1 MKKVAILIPCYNE
14 EVTIA
19 KVISDFK
26 KELPEADIYVYNNNS
41 TDNTLQ
47 IAYENGAIVKN
58 EYRQGKGNV
67 VRSMFRDVEA
77 DIYVLVDGD
86 DTYPAKM
93 VHQLIKPILL
103 NTADMVVG
111 DRISNGTYKKQ
122 NKRLFHDFG
131 NGIVK
136 NTINKLFKCN
146 LKDVMSGYRA
156 FSKAF
161 VKNVPILSKGFEVE
175 TEITLHA
182 LDKGFIIK
190 EIPIEYK
197 NRPSRS
203 VSKLNTFSDGYKV
216 IKTIIK
222 MLKDYKPLKFFI
234 YIAIIFFIFGL
245 VIGIPVIYE
254 YALTRYISKVP
265 SAVLSTGLMI
275 FSVIIAQCGVI
286 LDTVVK
292 DDKEKY
298 ELELNK
304 YVNLEK
310 IAEKVKEEKDM

>member
-1 MKKVAILIPCYNE
+1 MKKIAILIPCYNE
-14 EVTIA
+14 EITVA
-19 KVISDFK
+19 KVITDFK
-26 KELPEADIYVYNNNS
+26 KELPDALIYVYNNNS

-67 VRSMFRDVEA
+67 VRNMFRDIDA
-77 DIYVLVDGD
+77 DVYVLVDGD
-86 DTYPAKM
+86 NTYPANM
-93 VHQLIKPILL
+93 VHQLIKPILME
-103 NTADMVVG
+103 TADMVVG

-131 NGIVK
+131 NGMVR
-136 NTINKLFKCN
+136 NTINRLFKTN

-156 FSKAF
+156 FSRTF
-161 VKNVPILSKGFEVE
+161 VKNIPILSKGFEVE
-175 TEITLHA
+175 TEMTLHA
-182 LDKGFIIK
+182 LDKRFIIK

-197 NRPSRS
+197 DRPNKSK
-203 VSKLNTFSDGYKV
+203 SKLNTFTDGYKV

-222 MLKDYKPLKFFI
+222 MLKDYKPLKFFLS
-234 YIAIIFFIFGL
+234 IAIIFFVLGL
-245 VIGIPVIYE
+245 IIGIPVIYE
-254 YALTRYISKVP
+254 YILTRYITKVP

-298 ELELNK
+298 EIELNK
-304 YVNLEK
+304 YITLEK
-310 IAEKVKEEKDM
+310 IKENIKK

>member
-1 MKKVAILIPCYNE
+1 MKKIAILIPCYNE
-14 EVTIA
+14 EITVA
-19 KVISDFK
+19 KVITDFK
-26 KELPEADIYVYNNNS
+26 KELPDALIYVYNNNS

-67 VRSMFRDVEA
+67 VRNMFRDIDA
-77 DIYVLVDGD
+77 DVYVLVDGD
-86 DTYPAKM
+86 NTYPANM
-93 VHQLIKPILL
+93 VHQLIKPILME
-103 NTADMVVG
+103 TADMVVG

-131 NGIVK
+131 NGMVK
-136 NTINKLFKCN
+136 YTINRLFKTN

-156 FSKAF
+156 FSRTF
-161 VKNVPILSKGFEVE
+161 VKNIPILSKGFEVE
-175 TEITLHA
+175 TEMTLHA
-182 LDKGFIIK
+182 LDKRFIIK

-197 NRPSRS
+197 DRPNKSK
-203 VSKLNTFSDGYKV
+203 SKLNTFTDGYKV

-222 MLKDYKPLKFFI
+222 MLKDYKPLKFFLS
-234 YIAIIFFIFGL
+234 IAIIFFVLGL
-245 VIGIPVIYE
+245 IIGIPVIYE
-254 YALTRYISKVP
+254 YILTRYITKVP

-298 ELELNK
+298 EIELNK
-304 YVNLEK
+304 YITLEK
-310 IAEKVKEEKDM
+310 IKENIKK

>member
-1 MKKVAILIPCYNE
+1 MKKIAILIPCYNE
-14 EVTIA
+14 EITVA
-19 KVISDFK
+19 KVITDFK
-26 KELPEADIYVYNNNS
+26 KELPDALIYVYNNNS

-67 VRSMFRDVEA
+67 VRSMFRDIDA
-77 DIYVLVDGD
+77 DVYVLVDGD
-86 DTYPAKM
+86 NTYPANM
-93 VHQLIKPILL
+93 VHQLIKPILME
-103 NTADMVVG
+103 TADMVVG

-131 NGIVK
+131 NGMVK
-136 NTINKLFKCN
+136 YTINRLFKTN

-156 FSKAF
+156 FSRTF
-161 VKNVPILSKGFEVE
+161 VKNIPILSKGFEVE

-182 LDKGFIIK
+182 LDKRFIIK

-197 NRPSRS
+197 DRPNKSK
-203 VSKLNTFSDGYKV
+203 SKLNTFTDGYKV

-222 MLKDYKPLKFFI
+222 MLKDYKPLKFFLS
-234 YIAIIFFIFGL
+234 IAIIFFVLGL
-245 VIGIPVIYE
+245 IIGIPVIYE
-254 YALTRYISKVP
+254 YILTRYITKVP

-298 ELELNK
+298 EIELNK
-304 YVNLEK
+304 YTTLEK
-310 IAEKVKEEKDM
+310 IKENIKE

>member
-1 MKKVAILIPCYNE
+1 MKKIAILIPCYNE
-14 EVTIA
+14 EITVA
-19 KVISDFK
+19 KVITDFK
-26 KELPEADIYVYNNNS
+26 KELPDALIYVYNNNS

-67 VRSMFRDVEA
+67 VRNMFRDIDA
-77 DIYVLVDGD
+77 DVYVLVDGD
-86 DTYPAKM
+86 NTYPANM
-93 VHQLIKPILL
+93 VHQLIKPILME
-103 NTADMVVG
+103 TADMVVG

-131 NGIVK
+131 NGMVR
-136 NTINKLFKCN
+136 NTINRLFKTN

-156 FSKAF
+156 FSRTF
-161 VKNVPILSKGFEVE
+161 VKNIPILSKGFEVE
-175 TEITLHA
+175 TEMTLHA
-182 LDKGFIIK
+182 LDKRFIIK

-197 NRPSRS
+197 DRPNKSK
-203 VSKLNTFSDGYKV
+203 SKLNTFTDGYKV

-222 MLKDYKPLKFFI
+222 MLKDYKPLKFFLS
-234 YIAIIFFIFGL
+234 IAIIFFVLGL
-245 VIGIPVIYE
+245 IIGIPVIYE
-254 YALTRYISKVP
+254 YILTRYITKVP

-298 ELELNK
+298 EIELNK
-304 YVNLEK
+304 YTTLEK
-310 IAEKVKEEKDM
+310 IKENIKK

>member
-1 MKKVAILIPCYNE
+1 MKKIAILIPCYNE
-14 EVTIA
+14 EITVA
-19 KVISDFK
+19 KVITDFK
-26 KELPEADIYVYNNNS
+26 KELPDALIYVYNNNS

-67 VRSMFRDVEA
+67 VRSMFRDIDA
-77 DIYVLVDGD
+77 DVYVLVDGD
-86 DTYPAKM
+86 NTYPANM
-93 VHQLIKPILL
+93 VHQLIKPILME
-103 NTADMVVG
+103 TADMVVG

-131 NGIVK
+131 NGMVR
-136 NTINKLFKCN
+136 NTINRLFKTN

-156 FSKAF
+156 FSRTF
-161 VKNVPILSKGFEVE
+161 VKNIPILSKGFEVE
-175 TEITLHA
+175 TEMTLHA
-182 LDKGFIIK
+182 LDKRFIIK

-197 NRPSRS
+197 DRPNKSK
-203 VSKLNTFSDGYKV
+203 SKLNTFTDGYKV

-222 MLKDYKPLKFFI
+222 MLKDYKPLKFFLS
-234 YIAIIFFIFGL
+234 IAIIFFVLGL
-245 VIGIPVIYE
+245 IIGIPVIYE
-254 YALTRYISKVP
+254 YILTRYITKVP

-298 ELELNK
+298 EIELNK
-304 YVNLEK
+304 YITLEK
-310 IAEKVKEEKDM
+310 IKENIKEE

>member
-1 MKKVAILIPCYNE
+1 MKKIAILIPCYNE
-14 EVTIA
+14 EITVA
-19 KVISDFK
+19 KVITDFK
-26 KELPEADIYVYNNNS
+26 KELPDALIYVYNNNS

-67 VRSMFRDVEA
+67 VRNMFRDIDA
-77 DIYVLVDGD
+77 DVYVLVDGD
-86 DTYPAKM
+86 NTYPANM
-93 VHQLIKPILL
+93 VHQLIKPILME
-103 NTADMVVG
+103 TADMVVG

-131 NGIVK
+131 NGMVK
-136 NTINKLFKCN
+136 YTINRLFKTN

-156 FSKAF
+156 FSRTF
-161 VKNVPILSKGFEVE
+161 VKNIPILSKGFEVE
-175 TEITLHA
+175 TEMTLHA
-182 LDKGFIIK
+182 LDKRFIIK

-197 NRPSRS
+197 DRPNKSK
-203 VSKLNTFSDGYKV
+203 SKLNTFTDGYKV

-222 MLKDYKPLKFFI
+222 MLKDYKPLKFFLS
-234 YIAIIFFIFGL
+234 IAIIFFVLGL
-245 VIGIPVIYE
+245 IIGIPVIYE
-254 YALTRYISKVP
+254 YILTRYITKVP

-298 ELELNK
+298 EIELNK
-304 YVNLEK
+304 YTTLEK
-310 IAEKVKEEKDM
+310 IKENIKEE

>member
-1 MKKVAILIPCYNE
+1 MKKIAILIPCYNE
-14 EVTIA
+14 EITVA
-19 KVISDFK
+19 KVITDFK
-26 KELPEADIYVYNNNS
+26 KELPDALIYVYNNNS

-67 VRSMFRDVEA
+67 VRSMFRDIDA
-77 DIYVLVDGD
+77 DVYVLVDGD
-86 DTYPAKM
+86 NTYPANM
-93 VHQLIKPILL
+93 VHQLIKPILME
-103 NTADMVVG
+103 TADMVVG

-131 NGIVK
+131 NGMVR
-136 NTINKLFKCN
+136 NTINRLFKTN

-156 FSKAF
+156 FSRAF

-182 LDKGFIIK
+182 LDKRFIIK

-197 NRPSRS
+197 DRPNKSK
-203 VSKLNTFSDGYKV
+203 SKLNTFTDGYKV

-222 MLKDYKPLKFFI
+222 MLKDYKPLKFFLS
-234 YIAIIFFIFGL
+234 IAIIFFVLGL
-245 VIGIPVIYE
+245 IIGIPVIYE
-254 YALTRYISKVP
+254 YILTRYITKVP

-298 ELELNK
+298 EIELNK
-304 YVNLEK
+304 YITLEK
-310 IAEKVKEEKDM
+310 IKENIKK

>member
-1 MKKVAILIPCYNE
+1 MKKIAILIPCYNE
-14 EVTIA
+14 EITVA
-19 KVISDFK
+19 KVITDFK
-26 KELPEADIYVYNNNS
+26 KELPDALIYVYNNNS

-67 VRSMFRDVEA
+67 VRSMFRDIDA
-77 DIYVLVDGD
+77 DVYVLVDGD
-86 DTYPAKM
+86 NTYPANM
-93 VHQLIKPILL
+93 VHQLIKPILME
-103 NTADMVVG
+103 TADMVVG

-131 NGIVK
+131 NGMVR
-136 NTINKLFKCN
+136 NTINRLFKTN

-156 FSKAF
+156 FSRTF
-161 VKNVPILSKGFEVE
+161 VKNIPILSKGFEVE
-175 TEITLHA
+175 TEMTLHA
-182 LDKGFIIK
+182 LDKRFIIK

-197 NRPSRS
+197 DRPNKSK
-203 VSKLNTFSDGYKV
+203 SKLNTFTDGYKV

-222 MLKDYKPLKFFI
+222 MLKDYKPLKFFLS
-234 YIAIIFFIFGL
+234 IAIIFFVLGL
-245 VIGIPVIYE
+245 IIGIPVIYE
-254 YALTRYISKVP
+254 YILTRYITKVP

-298 ELELNK
+298 EIELNK
-304 YVNLEK
+304 YTTLEK
-310 IAEKVKEEKDM
+310 IKENIKEE

>member
-1 MKKVAILIPCYNE
+1 MKKIAILIPCYNE
-14 EVTIA
+14 EITVA
-19 KVISDFK
+19 KVITDFK
-26 KELPEADIYVYNNNS
+26 KELPDALIYVYNNNS

-67 VRSMFRDVEA
+67 VRSMFRDIDA
-77 DIYVLVDGD
+77 DVYVLVDGD
-86 DTYPAKM
+86 NTYPANM
-93 VHQLIKPILL
+93 VHQLIKPILME
-103 NTADMVVG
+103 TADMVVG

-131 NGIVK
+131 NGMVK
-136 NTINKLFKCN
+136 YTINRLFKTN

-156 FSKAF
+156 FSRTF
-161 VKNVPILSKGFEVE
+161 VKNIPILSKGFEVE
-175 TEITLHA
+175 TEMTLHA
-182 LDKGFIIK
+182 LDKRFIIK

-197 NRPSRS
+197 DRPNKSK
-203 VSKLNTFSDGYKV
+203 SKLNTFTDGYKV

-222 MLKDYKPLKFFI
+222 MLKDYKPLKFFLS
-234 YIAIIFFIFGL
+234 IAIIFFVLGL
-245 VIGIPVIYE
+245 IIGIPVIYE
-254 YALTRYISKVP
+254 YILTRYITKVP

-298 ELELNK
+298 EIELNK
-304 YVNLEK
+304 YITLEK
-310 IAEKVKEEKDM
+310 IKENIKK

>member
-1 MKKVAILIPCYNE
+1 MKKIAILIPCYNE
-14 EVTIA
+14 EITVA
-19 KVISDFK
+19 KVITDFK
-26 KELPEADIYVYNNNS
+26 KELPDALIYVYNNNS
-41 TDNTLQ
+41 IDNTLQ

-67 VRSMFRDVEA
+67 VRSMFRDIDA
-77 DIYVLVDGD
+77 DVYVLVDGD
-86 DTYPAKM
+86 NTYPANM
-93 VHQLIKPILL
+93 VHQLIKPILME
-103 NTADMVVG
+103 TADMVVG

-131 NGIVK
+131 NGMVK
-136 NTINKLFKCN
+136 YTINRLFKTN

-156 FSKAF
+156 FSRTF
-161 VKNVPILSKGFEVE
+161 VKNIPILSKGFEVE
-175 TEITLHA
+175 TEMTLHA
-182 LDKGFIIK
+182 LDKRFIIK

-197 NRPSRS
+197 DRPNKSK
-203 VSKLNTFSDGYKV
+203 SKLNTFTDGYKV

-222 MLKDYKPLKFFI
+222 MLKDYKPLKFFLS
-234 YIAIIFFIFGL
+234 IAIIFFVLGL
-245 VIGIPVIYE
+245 IIGIPVIYE
-254 YALTRYISKVP
+254 YILTRYITKVP

-298 ELELNK
+298 EIELNK
-304 YVNLEK
+304 YTTLEK
-310 IAEKVKEEKDM
+310 IKENIKK

>member
-1 MKKVAILIPCYNE
+1 MKKIAILIPCYNE
-14 EVTIA
+14 EITVA
-19 KVISDFK
+19 KVITDFK
-26 KELPEADIYVYNNNS
+26 KELPDALIYVYNNNS

-67 VRSMFRDVEA
+67 VRNMFRDIDA
-77 DIYVLVDGD
+77 DVYVLVDGD
-86 DTYPAKM
+86 NTYPANM
-93 VHQLIKPILL
+93 VHQLIKPILME
-103 NTADMVVG
+103 TADMVVG

-131 NGIVK
+131 NGMVK
-136 NTINKLFKCN
+136 YTINRLFKTN

-156 FSKAF
+156 FSRTF
-161 VKNVPILSKGFEVE
+161 VKNIPILSKGFEVE

-182 LDKGFIIK
+182 LDKRFIIK

-197 NRPSRS
+197 DRPNKSK
-203 VSKLNTFSDGYKV
+203 SKLNTFTDGYKV

-222 MLKDYKPLKFFI
+222 MLKDYKPLKFFLS
-234 YIAIIFFIFGL
+234 IAIIFFVLGL
-245 VIGIPVIYE
+245 IIGIPVIYE
-254 YALTRYISKVP
+254 YILTRYITKVP

-298 ELELNK
+298 EIELNK
-304 YVNLEK
+304 YITLEK
-310 IAEKVKEEKDM
+310 IKENIKEE

>member
-1 MKKVAILIPCYNE
+1 MKKIAILIPCYNE
-14 EVTIA
+14 EITVA
-19 KVISDFK
+19 KVITDFK
-26 KELPEADIYVYNNNS
+26 KELPDALIYVYNNNS

-67 VRSMFRDVEA
+67 VRSMFRDIDA
-77 DIYVLVDGD
+77 DVYVLVDGD
-86 DTYPAKM
+86 NTYPANM
-93 VHQLIKPILL
+93 VHQLIKPILME
-103 NTADMVVG
+103 TADMVVG

-131 NGIVK
+131 NGMVK
-136 NTINKLFKCN
+136 YTINRLFKTN

-156 FSKAF
+156 FSRTF
-161 VKNVPILSKGFEVE
+161 VKNIPILSKGFEVE
-175 TEITLHA
+175 TEMTLHA
-182 LDKGFIIK
+182 LDKRFIIK

-197 NRPSRS
+197 DRPNKSK
-203 VSKLNTFSDGYKV
+203 SKLNTFTDGYKV

-222 MLKDYKPLKFFI
+222 MLKDYKPLKFFLS
-234 YIAIIFFIFGL
+234 IAIIFFVLGL
-245 VIGIPVIYE
+245 IIGIPVIYE
-254 YALTRYISKVP
+254 YILTRYITKVP

-298 ELELNK
+298 EIELNK
-304 YVNLEK
+304 YTTLEK
-310 IAEKVKEEKDM
+310 IKENIKE

>member
-1 MKKVAILIPCYNE
+1 MKKIAILIPCYNE
-14 EVTIA
+14 EITVA
-19 KVISDFK
+19 KVITDFK
-26 KELPEADIYVYNNNS
+26 KELPDALIYVYNNNS

-67 VRSMFRDVEA
+67 VRSMFRDIDA
-77 DIYVLVDGD
+77 DVYVLVDGD
-86 DTYPAKM
+86 NTYPANM
-93 VHQLIKPILL
+93 VHQLIKPILME
-103 NTADMVVG
+103 TADMVVG

-131 NGIVK
+131 NGMVK
-136 NTINKLFKCN
+136 YTINRLFKTN

-156 FSKAF
+156 FSRTF
-161 VKNVPILSKGFEVE
+161 VKNIPILSKGFEVE
-175 TEITLHA
+175 TEMTLHA
-182 LDKGFIIK
+182 LDKRFIIK

-197 NRPSRS
+197 DRPNKSK
-203 VSKLNTFSDGYKV
+203 SKLNTFTDGYKV

-222 MLKDYKPLKFFI
+222 MLKDYKPLKFFLS
-234 YIAIIFFIFGL
+234 IAIIFFVLGL
-245 VIGIPVIYE
+245 IIGIPVIYE
-254 YALTRYISKVP
+254 YILTRYITKVP

-298 ELELNK
+298 EIELNK
-304 YVNLEK
+304 YITLEK
-310 IAEKVKEEKDM
+310 IKENIKEE

>member
-1 MKKVAILIPCYNE
+1 MKKIAILIPCYNE

-19 KVISDFK
+19 KVIADFRRQ
-26 KELPEADIYVYNNNS
+26 LPNALIYVYNNNS

-67 VRSMFRDVEA
+67 VRSMFRDIEA

-86 DTYPAKM
+86 DTYPAEK
-93 VHQLIKPILL
+93 VHELIKPILME
-103 NTADMVVG
+103 TADMVVG
-111 DRISNGTYKKQ
+111 DRISNGTYKSQ

-136 NTINKLFKCN
+136 NTINKLFKSN

-156 FSKAF
+156 FNKRF
-161 VKNVPILSKGFEVE
+161 VKNIPILSKGFEVE
-175 TEITLHA
+175 TEMTLHA

-190 EIPIEYK
+190 EIPIEYR
-197 NRPSRS
+197 NRPNRS
-203 VSKLNTFSDGYKV
+203 ISKLNTFTDGYKV
-216 IKTIIK
+216 LKTIIK
-222 MLKDYKPLKFFI
+222 MLKDYKPMKFFLS
-234 YIAIIFFIFGL
+234 IAIIFFILGL
-245 VIGIPVIYE
+245 IIGVPVIYE
-254 YALTRYISKVP
+254 YILTKYITKVP

-275 FSVIIAQCGVI
+275 FSLITAQCGVI

-304 YVNLEK
+304 YTTLEK
-310 IAEKVKEEKDM
+310 IKENIKEE

>member
-1 MKKVAILIPCYNE
+1 MKKIAILIPCYNE

-19 KVISDFK
+19 KVIADFRRQ
-26 KELPEADIYVYNNNS
+26 LPNALIYVYNNNS

-67 VRSMFRDVEA
+67 VRSMFRDIEA

-86 DTYPAKM
+86 DTYPAEK
-93 VHQLIKPILL
+93 VHELIKPILME
-103 NTADMVVG
+103 TADMVVG
-111 DRISNGTYKKQ
+111 DRISNGTYKSQ

-136 NTINKLFKCN
+136 KTINKLFKSN

-156 FSKAF
+156 FNKRF
-161 VKNVPILSKGFEVE
+161 VKNVPILSKKFEVE
-175 TEITLHA
+175 TEMTLHA

-190 EIPIEYK
+190 EIQIEYR
-197 NRPSRS
+197 NRPNRS
-203 VSKLNTFSDGYKV
+203 ISKLNTFTDGYKV
-216 IKTIIK
+216 LKTIIK
-222 MLKDYKPLKFFI
+222 MLKDYKPMKFFLS
-234 YIAIIFFIFGL
+234 IAIIFFMLGL
-245 VIGIPVIYE
+245 IIGVPVIYE
-254 YALTRYISKVP
+254 YILTKYITKVP

-275 FSVIIAQCGVI
+275 FSIITAQCGVI

-304 YVNLEK
+304 YTTLEK
-310 IAEKVKEEKDM
+310 IKENIKEE

>member
-1 MKKVAILIPCYNE
+1 MKKIAILIPCYNE
-14 EVTIA
+14 EITVA
-19 KVISDFK
+19 KVITDFK
-26 KELPEADIYVYNNNS
+26 KELPDALIYVYNNNS

-67 VRSMFRDVEA
+67 VRSMFRDIDA
-77 DIYVLVDGD
+77 DVYVLVDGD
-86 DTYPAKM
+86 NTYPADM
-93 VHQLIKPILL
+93 VHQLIKPILME
-103 NTADMVVG
+103 TADMVVG

-131 NGIVK
+131 NGMVK
-136 NTINKLFKCN
+136 YTINRLFKTN

-156 FSKAF
+156 FSRTF
-161 VKNVPILSKGFEVE
+161 VKNIPILSKGFEVE
-175 TEITLHA
+175 TEMTLHA
-182 LDKGFIIK
+182 LDKRFIIK

-197 NRPSRS
+197 DRPNKSK
-203 VSKLNTFSDGYKV
+203 SKLNTFTDGYKV

-222 MLKDYKPLKFFI
+222 MLKDYKPLKFFLS
-234 YIAIIFFIFGL
+234 IAIIFFVLGL
-245 VIGIPVIYE
+245 IIGIPVIYE
-254 YALTRYISKVP
+254 YILTRYITKVP

-298 ELELNK
+298 EIELNK
-304 YVNLEK
+304 YTTLEK
-310 IAEKVKEEKDM
+310 IKENIKE

>member
-1 MKKVAILIPCYNE
+1 MKKIAILIPCYNE
-14 EVTIA
+14 EITVA
-19 KVISDFK
+19 KVITDFK
-26 KELPEADIYVYNNNS
+26 KELPDALIYVYNNNS

-67 VRSMFRDVEA
+67 VRNMFRDIDA
-77 DIYVLVDGD
+77 DVYVLVDGD
-86 DTYPAKM
+86 NTYPANM
-93 VHQLIKPILL
+93 VHQLIKPILME
-103 NTADMVVG
+103 TADMVVG

-131 NGIVK
+131 NGMVK
-136 NTINKLFKCN
+136 YTINRLFKTN

-156 FSKAF
+156 FSRTF
-161 VKNVPILSKGFEVE
+161 VKNIPILSKGFEVE
-175 TEITLHA
+175 TEMTLHA
-182 LDKGFIIK
+182 LDKRFIIK

-197 NRPSRS
+197 DRPNKSK
-203 VSKLNTFSDGYKV
+203 SKLNTFTDGYKV

-222 MLKDYKPLKFFI
+222 MLKDYKPLKFFLS
-234 YIAIIFFIFGL
+234 IAIIFFVLGL
-245 VIGIPVIYE
+245 IIGIPVIYE
-254 YALTRYISKVP
+254 YILTRYITKVP

-298 ELELNK
+298 EIDLNK
-304 YVNLEK
+304 YTTLEK
-310 IAEKVKEEKDM
+310 IKENIKK

>member
-1 MKKVAILIPCYNE
+1 MKKIAILIPCYNE

-19 KVISDFK
+19 KVIADFRRQ
-26 KELPEADIYVYNNNS
+26 LPNALIYVYNNNS

-67 VRSMFRDVEA
+67 VRSMFRDIEA

-86 DTYPAKM
+86 DTYPAEK
-93 VHQLIKPILL
+93 VHELIKPILME
-103 NTADMVVG
+103 TADMVVG
-111 DRISNGTYKKQ
+111 DRISNGTYKSQ

-136 NTINKLFKCN
+136 KTINKLFKSN

-156 FSKAF
+156 FNKRF

-175 TEITLHA
+175 TEMTLHA

-190 EIPIEYK
+190 EIPIEYR
-197 NRPSRS
+197 NRPNRS
-203 VSKLNTFSDGYKV
+203 ISKLNTFTDGYKV
-216 IKTIIK
+216 LKTIIK
-222 MLKDYKPLKFFI
+222 MLKDYKPMKFFLS
-234 YIAIIFFIFGL
+234 IAIIFFMLGL
-245 VIGIPVIYE
+245 IIGVPVIYE
-254 YALTRYISKVP
+254 YILTKYITKVP

-275 FSVIIAQCGVI
+275 FSLITAQCGVI

-304 YVNLEK
+304 YTTLEK
-310 IAEKVKEEKDM
+310 IKENIKK

>member
-1 MKKVAILIPCYNE
+1 MKKIAILIPCYNE
-14 EVTIA
+14 EITVA
-19 KVISDFK
+19 KVITDFK
-26 KELPEADIYVYNNNS
+26 KELPDALIYVYNNNS

-67 VRSMFRDVEA
+67 VRSMFRDIDA
-77 DIYVLVDGD
+77 DVYVLVDGD
-86 DTYPAKM
+86 NTYPANM
-93 VHQLIKPILL
+93 VHQLIKPILME
-103 NTADMVVG
+103 TADMVVG

-131 NGIVK
+131 NGMVR
-136 NTINKLFKCN
+136 NTINRLFKTN

-156 FSKAF
+156 FSRAF

-175 TEITLHA
+175 TEITLHKIEKR
-182 LDKGFIIK
+182 LIIK

-197 NRPSRS
+197 DRPNKSK
-203 VSKLNTFSDGYKV
+203 SKLNTFTDGYKV

-222 MLKDYKPLKFFI
+222 MLKDYKPLKFFLS
-234 YIAIIFFIFGL
+234 IAIIFFVLGL
-245 VIGIPVIYE
+245 IIGIPVIYE
-254 YALTRYISKVP
+254 YILTRYITKVP

-298 ELELNK
+298 EIELNK
-304 YVNLEK
+304 YTTLEK
-310 IAEKVKEEKDM
+310 IKENIKE

>member
-1 MKKVAILIPCYNE
+1 MKKIAILIPCYNE
-14 EVTIA
+14 EITVA
-19 KVISDFK
+19 KVITDFK
-26 KELPEADIYVYNNNS
+26 KELPDALIYVYNNNS

-67 VRSMFRDVEA
+67 VRNMFRDIDA
-77 DIYVLVDGD
+77 DVYVLVDGD
-86 DTYPAKM
+86 NTYPANM
-93 VHQLIKPILL
+93 VHQLIKPILME
-103 NTADMVVG
+103 TADMVVG

-131 NGIVK
+131 NGMVR
-136 NTINKLFKCN
+136 NTINRLFKTN

-156 FSKAF
+156 FSRAF
-161 VKNVPILSKGFEVE
+161 VKNIPILSKGFEVE
-175 TEITLHA
+175 TEMTLHA
-182 LDKGFIIK
+182 LDKRFIIK

-197 NRPSRS
+197 DRPNKSK
-203 VSKLNTFSDGYKV
+203 SKLNTFTDGYKV

-222 MLKDYKPLKFFI
+222 MLKDYKPLKFFLS
-234 YIAIIFFIFGL
+234 IAIIFFVLGL
-245 VIGIPVIYE
+245 IIGIPVIYE
-254 YALTRYISKVP
+254 YILTRYITKVP

-298 ELELNK
+298 EIELNK
-304 YVNLEK
+304 YITLEK
-310 IAEKVKEEKDM
+310 IKENIKK

>member
-1 MKKVAILIPCYNE
+1 MKKIAVLIPCYNE

-19 KVISDFK
+19 KVIADFRRQ
-26 KELPEADIYVYNNNS
+26 LPDAAIYVYNNNS

-67 VRSMFRDVEA
+67 VRSMFRDIEA

-86 DTYPAKM
+86 DTYPAEK
-93 VHQLIKPILL
+93 VHELIKPILME
-103 NTADMVVG
+103 TADMVVG
-111 DRISNGTYKKQ
+111 DRISNGTYKSQ

-136 NTINKLFKCN
+136 NTINKLFKSN

-156 FSKAF
+156 FNKRF
-161 VKNVPILSKGFEVE
+161 VKNIPILSKGFEVE
-175 TEITLHA
+175 TEMTLHA

-190 EIPIEYK
+190 EIPIEYR
-197 NRPSRS
+197 NRPNRS
-203 VSKLNTFSDGYKV
+203 ISKLNTFTDGYKV
-216 IKTIIK
+216 LKTIIK
-222 MLKDYKPLKFFI
+222 MLKDYKPMKFFLS
-234 YIAIIFFIFGL
+234 IAIIFFILGL
-245 VIGIPVIYE
+245 IIGVPVIYE
-254 YALTRYISKVP
+254 YILTKYITKVP

-275 FSVIIAQCGVI
+275 FSLITAQCGVI

-304 YVNLEK
+304 YTTLEK
-310 IAEKVKEEKDM
+310 IKENIKEE

>member
-1 MKKVAILIPCYNE
+1 MKKIAILIPCYNE

-19 KVISDFK
+19 KVIADFRRQ
-26 KELPEADIYVYNNNS
+26 LPNALIYVYNNNS

-67 VRSMFRDVEA
+67 VRSMFRDIEA

-86 DTYPAKM
+86 DTYPAEK
-93 VHQLIKPILL
+93 VHELIKPILME
-103 NTADMVVG
+103 TADMVVG
-111 DRISNGTYKKQ
+111 DRISNGTYKSQ

-136 NTINKLFKCN
+136 NTINKLFKSN

-156 FSKAF
+156 FNKRF
-161 VKNVPILSKGFEVE
+161 VKNIPILSKGFEVE
-175 TEITLHA
+175 TEMTLHA

-190 EIPIEYK
+190 EIPIEYR
-197 NRPSRS
+197 NRPNRS
-203 VSKLNTFSDGYKV
+203 ISKLNTFTDGYKV
-216 IKTIIK
+216 LKTIIK
-222 MLKDYKPLKFFI
+222 MLKDYKPMKFFLS
-234 YIAIIFFIFGL
+234 IAIIFFMLGL
-245 VIGIPVIYE
+245 IIGVPVIYE
-254 YALTRYISKVP
+254 YILTKYITKVP

-275 FSVIIAQCGVI
+275 FSLITAQCGVI

-304 YVNLEK
+304 YTTLEK
-310 IAEKVKEEKDM
+310 IKENIKEE

>member
-1 MKKVAILIPCYNE
+1 MKKIAILIPCYNE

-19 KVISDFK
+19 KVIADFRRQ
-26 KELPEADIYVYNNNS
+26 LPNALIYVYNNNS

-67 VRSMFRDVEA
+67 VRSMFRDIEA

-86 DTYPAKM
+86 DTYPAEK
-93 VHQLIKPILL
+93 VHELIKPILME
-103 NTADMVVG
+103 TADMVVG

-131 NGIVK
+131 NGMVK
-136 NTINKLFKCN
+136 YTINRLFKTN

-156 FSKAF
+156 FSRTF
-161 VKNVPILSKGFEVE
+161 VKNIPILSKGFEVE
-175 TEITLHA
+175 TEMTLHA
-182 LDKGFIIK
+182 LDKRFIIK

-197 NRPSRS
+197 DRPNKSK
-203 VSKLNTFSDGYKV
+203 SKLNTFTDGYKV

-222 MLKDYKPLKFFI
+222 MLKDYKPLKFFLS
-234 YIAIIFFIFGL
+234 IAIIFFVLGL
-245 VIGIPVIYE
+245 IIGIPVIYE
-254 YALTRYISKVP
+254 YILTRYITKVP

-298 ELELNK
+298 EIELNK
-304 YVNLEK
+304 YTTLEK
-310 IAEKVKEEKDM
+310 IKENIKE

>member
-1 MKKVAILIPCYNE
+1 MKKIAILIPCYNE
-14 EVTIA
+14 EITVA
-19 KVISDFK
+19 KVITDFK
-26 KELPEADIYVYNNNS
+26 KELPDALIYVYNNNS

-67 VRSMFRDVEA
+67 VRSMFRDIDA
-77 DIYVLVDGD
+77 DVYVLVDGD
-86 DTYPAKM
+86 NTYPANM
-93 VHQLIKPILL
+93 VHQLIKPILME
-103 NTADMVVG
+103 TADMVVG

-131 NGIVK
+131 NGMVR
-136 NTINKLFKCN
+136 NTINRLFKTN

-156 FSKAF
+156 FSRTF
-161 VKNVPILSKGFEVE
+161 VKNIPILSKGFEVE
-175 TEITLHA
+175 TEMTLHA
-182 LDKGFIIK
+182 LDKRFIIK

-197 NRPSRS
+197 DRPNKSK
-203 VSKLNTFSDGYKV
+203 SKLNTFTDGYKV

-222 MLKDYKPLKFFI
+222 MLKDYKPLKFFLS
-234 YIAIIFFIFGL
+234 IAIIFFVLGL
-245 VIGIPVIYE
+245 IIGIPVIYE
-254 YALTRYISKVP
+254 YILTRYITKVP

-298 ELELNK
+298 EIELNK
-304 YVNLEK
+304 YTTLEE
-310 IAEKVKEEKDM
+310 IKENIKE

>member
-1 MKKVAILIPCYNE
+1 MKKIAILIPCYNE
-14 EVTIA
+14 EITVA
-19 KVISDFK
+19 KVITDFK
-26 KELPEADIYVYNNNS
+26 KELPDALIYVYNNNS

-67 VRSMFRDVEA
+67 VRNMFRDIDA
-77 DIYVLVDGD
+77 DVYVLVDGD
-86 DTYPAKM
+86 NTYPANM
-93 VHQLIKPILL
+93 VHQLIKPILME
-103 NTADMVVG
+103 TADMVVG

-131 NGIVK
+131 NGMVK
-136 NTINKLFKCN
+136 YTINRLFKTN

-156 FSKAF
+156 FSRTF
-161 VKNVPILSKGFEVE
+161 VKNIPILSKGFEVE
-175 TEITLHA
+175 TEMTLHA
-182 LDKGFIIK
+182 LDKRFIIK

-197 NRPSRS
+197 DRPNKSK
-203 VSKLNTFSDGYKV
+203 SKLNTFTDGYKV

-222 MLKDYKPLKFFI
+222 MLKDYKPLKFFLS
-234 YIAIIFFIFGL
+234 IAIIFFVLGL
-245 VIGIPVIYE
+245 IIGIPVIYE
-254 YALTRYISKVP
+254 YILTRYITKVP

-298 ELELNK
+298 EIELNK
-304 YVNLEK
+304 YTTLEK
-310 IAEKVKEEKDM
+310 IKENIKK

>member
-1 MKKVAILIPCYNE
+1 MKKIAILIPCYNE

-19 KVISDFK
+19 KVIADFRRQ
-26 KELPEADIYVYNNNS
+26 LPNALIYVYNNNS

-67 VRSMFRDVEA
+67 VRSMFRDIEA

-86 DTYPAKM
+86 DTYPAEK
-93 VHQLIKPILL
+93 VHELIKPILME
-103 NTADMVVG
+103 TADMVVG
-111 DRISNGTYKKQ
+111 DRISNGTYKSQ

-136 NTINKLFKCN
+136 KTINKLFKSN

-156 FSKAF
+156 FNKRF
-161 VKNVPILSKGFEVE
+161 VKNIPILSKGFEVE
-175 TEITLHA
+175 TEMTLHA

-190 EIPIEYK
+190 EIPIEYR
-197 NRPSRS
+197 NRPNRS
-203 VSKLNTFSDGYKV
+203 ISKLNTFTDGYKV
-216 IKTIIK
+216 LKAIIK
-222 MLKDYKPLKFFI
+222 MLKDYKPMKFFLS
-234 YIAIIFFIFGL
+234 IAIIFFMLGL
-245 VIGIPVIYE
+245 IIGVPVIYE
-254 YALTRYISKVP
+254 YILTKYITKVP

-275 FSVIIAQCGVI
+275 FSIITAQCGVI

-304 YVNLEK
+304 YTTLEK
-310 IAEKVKEEKDM
+310 IKENIKEE

>member
-1 MKKVAILIPCYNE
+1 MKKIAILIPCYNE

-19 KVISDFK
+19 KVIADFRRQ
-26 KELPEADIYVYNNNS
+26 LPNALIYVYNNNS

-67 VRSMFRDVEA
+67 VRSMFRDIEA

-86 DTYPAKM
+86 DTYPAEK
-93 VHQLIKPILL
+93 VHELIKPILME
-103 NTADMVVG
+103 TADMVVG
-111 DRISNGTYKKQ
+111 DRISNGTYKSQ

-136 NTINKLFKCN
+136 NTINKLFKSN

-156 FSKAF
+156 FNKRF
-161 VKNVPILSKGFEVE
+161 VKNIPILSKGFEVE
-175 TEITLHA
+175 TEMTLHA

-190 EIPIEYK
+190 EIPIEYR
-197 NRPSRS
+197 NRPNRS
-203 VSKLNTFSDGYKV
+203 ISKLNTFTDGYKV
-216 IKTIIK
+216 LKAIIK
-222 MLKDYKPLKFFI
+222 MLKDYKPMKFFLS
-234 YIAIIFFIFGL
+234 IAIIFFMLGL
-245 VIGIPVIYE
+245 IIGVPVIYE
-254 YALTRYISKVP
+254 YILTKYITKVP

-275 FSVIIAQCGVI
+275 FSLITAQCGVI

-304 YVNLEK
+304 YTTLEK
-310 IAEKVKEEKDM
+310 IKENIKEE

>member
-1 MKKVAILIPCYNE
+1 MKKIAILIPCYNE
-14 EVTIA
+14 EITVA
-19 KVISDFK
+19 KVITDFK
-26 KELPEADIYVYNNNS
+26 KELPDALIYVYNNNS

-67 VRSMFRDVEA
+67 VRNMFRDIDA
-77 DIYVLVDGD
+77 DVYVLVDGD
-86 DTYPAKM
+86 NTYPANM
-93 VHQLIKPILL
+93 VHQLIKPILME
-103 NTADMVVG
+103 TADMVVG

-131 NGIVK
+131 NGMVK
-136 NTINKLFKCN
+136 YTINRLFKTN

-156 FSKAF
+156 FSRAF
-161 VKNVPILSKGFEVE
+161 VKNIPILSKGFEVE

-182 LDKGFIIK
+182 LDKRFIIK

-197 NRPSRS
+197 DRPNKSK
-203 VSKLNTFSDGYKV
+203 SKLNTFTDGYKV

-222 MLKDYKPLKFFI
+222 MLKDYKPLKFFLS
-234 YIAIIFFIFGL
+234 IAIIFFVLGL
-245 VIGIPVIYE
+245 IIGIPVIYE
-254 YALTRYISKVP
+254 YILTRYITKVP

-298 ELELNK
+298 EIELNK
-304 YVNLEK
+304 YTTLEK
-310 IAEKVKEEKDM
+310 IKENIKK

>member
-1 MKKVAILIPCYNE
+1 MKKIAILIPCYNE
-14 EVTIA
+14 EITVA
-19 KVISDFK
+19 KVITDFK
-26 KELPEADIYVYNNNS
+26 KELPDALIYVYNNNS

-67 VRSMFRDVEA
+67 VRNMFREIDADV
-77 DIYVLVDGD
+77 YVLVDGD
-86 DTYPAKM
+86 NTYPANM
-93 VHQLIKPILL
+93 VHQLIKPILME
-103 NTADMVVG
+103 TADMVVG

-131 NGIVK
+131 NGMVK
-136 NTINKLFKCN
+136 YTINRLFKTN

-156 FSKAF
+156 FSRTF
-161 VKNVPILSKGFEVE
+161 VKNIPILSKGFEVE
-175 TEITLHA
+175 TEMTLHA
-182 LDKGFIIK
+182 LDKRFIIK

-197 NRPSRS
+197 DRPNKSK
-203 VSKLNTFSDGYKV
+203 SKLNTFTDGYKV

-222 MLKDYKPLKFFI
+222 MLKDYKPLKFFLS
-234 YIAIIFFIFGL
+234 IAIIFFVLGL
-245 VIGIPVIYE
+245 IIGIPVIYE
-254 YALTRYISKVP
+254 YILTRYITKVP

-298 ELELNK
+298 EIELNK
-304 YVNLEK
+304 YTTLEK
-310 IAEKVKEEKDM
+310 IKENIKE

>member
-1 MKKVAILIPCYNE
+1 MKKIAILIPCYNE
-14 EVTIA
+14 EITVA
-19 KVISDFK
+19 KVITDFK
-26 KELPEADIYVYNNNS
+26 KELPDALIYVYNNNS

-67 VRSMFRDVEA
+67 VRSMFRDIDA
-77 DIYVLVDGD
+77 DVYVLVDGD
-86 DTYPAKM
+86 NTYPANM
-93 VHQLIKPILL
+93 VHQLIKPILME
-103 NTADMVVG
+103 TADMVVG

-131 NGIVK
+131 NGMVR
-136 NTINKLFKCN
+136 NTINRLFKTN

-156 FSKAF
+156 FSRAF

-182 LDKGFIIK
+182 LDKRFIIK

-197 NRPSRS
+197 DRPNKSK
-203 VSKLNTFSDGYKV
+203 SKLNTFTDGYKV

-222 MLKDYKPLKFFI
+222 MLKDYKPLKFFLS
-234 YIAIIFFIFGL
+234 IAIIFFVLGL
-245 VIGIPVIYE
+245 IIGIPVIYE
-254 YALTRYISKVP
+254 YILTRYITKVP

-298 ELELNK
+298 EIELNK
-304 YVNLEK
+304 YITLEK
-310 IAEKVKEEKDM
+310 IKENIKE